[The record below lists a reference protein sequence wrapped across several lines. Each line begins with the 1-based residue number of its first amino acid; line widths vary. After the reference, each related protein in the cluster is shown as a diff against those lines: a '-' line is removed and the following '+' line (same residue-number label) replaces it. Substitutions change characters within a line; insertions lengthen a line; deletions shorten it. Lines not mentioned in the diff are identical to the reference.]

1 MKRRWISIV
10 LVLLFI
16 LPTAVLTASA
26 DAGLKRVLNVTI
38 KGGDS
43 GCYLTFF
50 TASKNWSMHK
60 AFDTDAERKEIFEN
74 ALDASLSNVYQD
86 NAKSLAKQ
94 HADLAYR
101 RFKEYQD
108 PDGYIFSG
116 YGEFLNSDGTIIV
129 YEPPEDFKILL
140 YYPESDTVSSSG
152 KLSPIQLHTGVTV
165 KVENDQITSAYC
177 NAVSSQPDLIDFIMM
192 LNSLIVTIIVELL
205 IALCF
210 LFTKGKQILTVVLVN
225 LVTLPVLNLFL
236 AIINPP
242 IYGSLFSFPYV
253 LFEIAVI
260 IVETLLYLHFLP
272 KYSKGAST
280 PKWRII
286 TYAIVANLV
295 TYAIAAFVPS
305 YYFLAPL
312 FLFI

>member
-1 MKRRWISIV
+1 MKKMLSL
-10 LVLLFI
+10 LVAFLFI

-26 DAGLKRVLNVTI
+26 DAGLKRVLNVTVE
-38 KGGDS
+38 GGES

-60 AFDTDAERKEIFEN
+60 AFDTDAERKEIFDN

-86 NAKSLAKQ
+86 NAKSFAKQ
-94 HADLAYR
+94 YADQAYR

-108 PDGYIFSG
+108 PDGYVFSG
-116 YGEFLNSDGTIIV
+116 YGDYLNSDGTIVV

-140 YYPESDTVSSSG
+140 YYPESDTVSASG
-152 KLSPIQLHTGVTV
+152 KLSPFQLKTDFTV
-165 KVENDQITSAYC
+165 KVEDDRITSAYRS
-177 NAVSSQPDLIDFIMM
+177 AISSPPNTIDVIMM
-192 LNSLIVTIIVELL
+192 FVSLIVTIIVELL

-260 IVETLLYLHFLP
+260 IAETLLYLHFLP
-272 KYSKGAST
+272 KYSKGSPA
-280 PKWRII
+280 PKRRII

-312 FLFI
+312 FLFS